1 MRDSLTTPIHV
12 RLSVSQAVALR
23 TATDGMSGA
32 EFIRQAVAE
41 KLARMARERSA
52 DDRDH
57 DSDDRKAR
65 GDGP

>member
-23 TATDGMSGA
+23 TATDRMSCA

-52 DDRDH
+52 DDRERQ
-57 DSDDRKAR
+57 SGDRKDR
-65 GDGP
+65 DDGP